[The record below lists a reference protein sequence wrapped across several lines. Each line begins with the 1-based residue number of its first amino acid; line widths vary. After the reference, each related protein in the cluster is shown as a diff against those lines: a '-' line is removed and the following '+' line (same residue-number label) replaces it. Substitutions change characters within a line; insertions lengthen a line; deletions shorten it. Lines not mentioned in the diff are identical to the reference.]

1 MRHFTAEQT
10 LLAAL
15 PILLVVIALIGA
27 IVFLPS
33 GNLDDAT
40 KAAPRRQS
48 TPKLTPIPTKALP
61 KPSTV
66 RPSKAPEIVCV
77 MLYQPVCGS
86 DGNTYGNSC
95 EADKAKVNVVSQGE
109 CGATPTPS
117 SKPVVPRTPSVM
129 PTITM

>member
-27 IVFLPS
+27 IVFLPN

-48 TPKLTPIPTKALP
+48 TPKLTPIPTK
-61 KPSTV
+61 PSTV
-66 RPSKAPEIVCV
+66 RPTKAPEIICV

-95 EADKAKVNVVSQGE
+95 EAEKAKVNVVSQGE
-109 CGATPTPS
+109 CGTTSTPS